1 MGSVDNDRL
10 ELKALI
16 KLINEYNLS
25 IETFLEVGSRN
36 GSDAD
41 FVCKKLNLK
50 PENIFIVEAHP
61 AFYKYICS
69 TFEEYNIFN
78 YGAWNKNGQL
88 KFNASLNF
96 EDGRSSLIGRDIYK
110 ENFKSVNVNTRTVDH
125 MIENDFRKSIDCCKI
140 DVEGASY
147 EVLQGF
153 LKNLK
158 NVKILQIETEQKV
171 IWNNQHCYNEVYNL
185 LENNDFK
192 KVWELK
198 LGKTQIDSIWIK
210 K

>member
-16 KLINEYNLS
+16 KIINEYDLP
-25 IETFLEVGSRN
+25 IKTFLEVGSRN

-50 PENIFIVEAHP
+50 PENVFIVEAHP
-61 AFYKYICS
+61 GFYKYIS
-69 TFEEYNIFN
+69 SKFTDYNVFN
-78 YGAWNKNGQL
+78 YGAWSENGEL
-88 KFNASLNF
+88 DFHASLDF
-96 EDGRSSLIGRDIYK
+96 EDGRSSLIDRDIYK
-110 ENFKSVNVNTRTVDH
+110 ENFKSVTVSTRTIDH
-125 MIENDFRKSIDCCKI
+125 MIENDFKSSIDCCKI

-153 LKNLK
+153 VRNLQ
-158 NVKILQIETEQKV
+158 NVKALQIETEQKV
-171 IWNNQHCYNEVYNL
+171 IWNNQHCYDDVYNL
-185 LENNDFK
+185 LESTKFK